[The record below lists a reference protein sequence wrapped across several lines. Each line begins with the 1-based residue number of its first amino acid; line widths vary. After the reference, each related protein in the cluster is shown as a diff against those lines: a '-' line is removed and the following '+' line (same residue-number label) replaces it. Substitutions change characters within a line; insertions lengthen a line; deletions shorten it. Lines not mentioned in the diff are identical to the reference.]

1 MPEPTKTLKALMH
14 GLDAILWRR
23 GLWHP
28 AIGPLLRNMVLLSLL
43 CLAGGSA
50 LLPLTPW
57 LFWFGVGM
65 CLMALIFFGLARF
78 FLRSGLG
85 DYSTAFLRIVLLRW
99 SSRLV
104 ILAGLLYV
112 ALIVCK
118 APPSAILGGFTAG
131 AVTALLTYA
140 TVTRSQG

>member
-1 MPEPTKTLKALMH
+1 MLKAITH
-14 GLDAILWRR
+14 NLDARLWRR

-28 AIGPLLRNMVLLSLL
+28 AIGPLLRNMLLLSLV
-43 CLAGGSA
+43 CLVAGGA
-50 LLPLTPW
+50 FFVLTPW
-57 LFWFGVGM
+57 LLWFGVGM
-65 CLMALIFFGLARF
+65 CLMTFIFFGLARF

-85 DYSTAFLRIVLLRW
+85 DYSTAFLRVVLLRW
-99 SSRLV
+99 GGRLF

-118 APPSAILGGFTAG
+118 APPSALLGGFTAG

-140 TVTRSQG
+140 TAAGRSQG